1 MASRKSTNNVISIA
15 IIAIVL
21 LLGTS
26 GYLWIQNNNLKRDL
40 TKYDNEIKVFTQT
53 QAKLEKDY
61 NLAISSLDELKGD
74 NLELNKLIE
83 NQKAELA
90 QQKNKISS
98 LIWKSKKLKEAK
110 KEITNLKNQALAYI
124 QKIQDLKEQNIVL
137 TGANQRLQKDK
148 SELNDKLSLST
159 TQLAQKEEENDSL
172 LTVKQKLEKDKR
184 KLLFKTN
191 KASVIRVGDISVK
204 GYLLKSNG
212 KYSRRRKAK
221 NIELLKVCFNMEKNE
236 ITDIG
241 EEIFYVRL
249 IAPDGNT
256 VYEEKAGSG
265 ILTKSIDATKMKYTK
280 KYNVDYS
287 GQEENICLI
296 LNKDFPLKKGR
307 YKVEIYNKGY
317 LAGSDSFKLK

>member
-21 LLGTS
+21 LLGTV
-26 GYLWIQNNNLKRDL
+26 GYLWVQNNNLKKQL

-83 NQKAELA
+83 DQKAELTA
-90 QQKNKISS
+90 QKNKISS

-110 KEITNLKNQALAYI
+110 KEIVNLKNQALAYI
-124 QKIQDLKEQNIVL
+124 QEIQNLKEQNVVL
-137 TGANQRLQKDK
+137 TSANQRLQRDK
-148 SELNDKLSLST
+148 SELSQKLNISS
-159 TQLAQKEEENDSL
+159 TQLAKKENENDSL
-172 LTVKQKLEKDKR
+172 LTIKQKLEKDKK
-184 KLLFKTN
+184 KLLYKTN
-191 KASVIRVGDISVK
+191 KASVIKVNDLSVK
-204 GYLLKSNG
+204 GYVLKSNG

-221 NIELLKVCFNMEKNE
+221 NIQLLKICFTMDKNE
-236 ITDIG
+236 IADIG
-241 EEIFYVRL
+241 EEVFYVRL

-265 ILTKSIDATKMKYTK
+265 ILTKSIDGTKMKYTK
-280 KYNVDYS
+280 RYNVDYS
-287 GQEENICLI
+287 GQNEDICLI

-307 YKVEIYNKGY
+307 YQIEVYNKGY
-317 LAGSDSFKLK
+317 LAGADNFKLR

>member
-21 LLGTS
+21 LLGTV
-26 GYLWIQNNNLKRDL
+26 GYLWVQNNNLKKQL

-83 NQKAELA
+83 DQKAELTV
-90 QQKNKISS
+90 QKNKISS

-110 KEITNLKNQALAYI
+110 KEIVNLKNQALAYI
-124 QKIQDLKEQNIVL
+124 QEIQNLKEQNVVL
-137 TGANQRLQKDK
+137 TSANQRLQRDK
-148 SELNDKLSLST
+148 SELSQKLNISS
-159 TQLAQKEEENDSL
+159 TQLAKKENENDSL
-172 LTVKQKLEKDKR
+172 LTIKQKLEKDKK
-184 KLLFKTN
+184 KLLYKTN
-191 KASVIRVGDISVK
+191 KASVIKVNDLSVK
-204 GYLLKSNG
+204 GYVLKSNG

-221 NIELLKVCFNMEKNE
+221 NIQLLKICFTMDKNE
-236 ITDIG
+236 IADIG
-241 EEIFYVRL
+241 EEVFYVRL

-265 ILTKSIDATKMKYTK
+265 ILTKSIDGTKMKYTK
-280 KYNVDYS
+280 RYNVDYS
-287 GQEENICLI
+287 GQNEDICLI

-307 YKVEIYNKGY
+307 YQIEVYNKGY
-317 LAGSDSFKLK
+317 LAGADNFKLR

>member
-1 MASRKSTNNVISIA
+1 MASRKSTNNVISVA

-21 LLGTS
+21 LLGTV
-26 GYLWIQNNNLKRDL
+26 GYLWVQNNNLQKEL

-74 NLELNKLIE
+74 NIELNKLIE
-83 NQKAELA
+83 GQKAELTA
-90 QQKNKISS
+90 QKNKISS

-124 QKIQDLKEQNIVL
+124 QEIQDLNEQNLVL
-137 TGANQRLQKDK
+137 TDANQRLQKDK
-148 SELNDKLSLST
+148 SELSQKLNISS
-159 TQLAQKEEENDSL
+159 TQLAKKEDENDSL
-172 LTVKQKLEKDKR
+172 LTIKQKLEKDKK
-184 KLLFKTN
+184 KLLYKTN
-191 KASVIRVGDISVK
+191 KASVIKVNDLSVK
-204 GYLLKSNG
+204 GYVLKSSG

-221 NIELLKVCFNMEKNE
+221 NIQLLKICFTMEKND
-236 ITDIG
+236 IADIG
-241 EEIFYVRL
+241 EDIFYVRL
-249 IAPDGNT
+249 ISPDGNT

-265 ILTKSIDATKMKYTK
+265 ILTKSIDGTKMKYTK

-287 GQEENICLI
+287 GQDEDICLI

-307 YKVEIYNKGY
+307 YQVEVYNKGY
-317 LAGSDSFKLK
+317 LAGANSFKLR

>member
-21 LLGTS
+21 LLGTI
-26 GYLWIQNNNLKRDL
+26 GYLWVQNNNLKKQL
-40 TKYDNEIKVFTQT
+40 TKYDNEIKLFTQT

-83 NQKAELA
+83 DQKTELTA
-90 QQKNKISS
+90 QKNKISS

-110 KEITNLKNQALAYI
+110 KEIVNLKNQALAYI
-124 QKIQDLKEQNIVL
+124 QEIQNLKEQNVVL
-137 TGANQRLQKDK
+137 TSANQRLQRDK
-148 SELNDKLSLST
+148 SELSQKLNISS
-159 TQLAQKEEENDSL
+159 TQLAKKENENDSL
-172 LTVKQKLEKDKR
+172 LTIKQKLEKDKK
-184 KLLFKTN
+184 KLLYKTN
-191 KASVIRVGDISVK
+191 KASVIKVNDLSVK
-204 GYLLKSNG
+204 GYVLKSNG

-221 NIELLKVCFNMEKNE
+221 NIQLLKICFTMDKNE
-236 ITDIG
+236 IADIG
-241 EEIFYVRL
+241 EEVFYVRL

-265 ILTKSIDATKMKYTK
+265 ILTKSIDGTKMKYTK
-280 KYNVDYS
+280 RYNVDYS
-287 GQEENICLI
+287 GQNEDICLI

-307 YKVEIYNKGY
+307 YQIEVYNKGY
-317 LAGSDSFKLK
+317 LAGADNFKLR

>member
-21 LLGTS
+21 LLGTI
-26 GYLWIQNNNLKRDL
+26 GYLWVQNNNLKKQL
-40 TKYDNEIKVFTQT
+40 TKYDNEIKLFTQT

-83 NQKAELA
+83 DQKTELTA
-90 QQKNKISS
+90 QKNKISS

-110 KEITNLKNQALAYI
+110 KEIVNLKNQALAYI
-124 QKIQDLKEQNIVL
+124 QEIQNLKEQNVVL
-137 TGANQRLQKDK
+137 TSANQRLQRDK
-148 SELNDKLSLST
+148 SELSQKLNISS
-159 TQLAQKEEENDSL
+159 TQLAKKENENDSL
-172 LTVKQKLEKDKR
+172 LTIKQKLEKDRK
-184 KLLFKTN
+184 KLLYKTN
-191 KASVIRVGDISVK
+191 KASVIKINDLSVK
-204 GYLLKSNG
+204 GYVLKSNG

-221 NIELLKVCFNMEKNE
+221 NIELLKICFTMDKNE
-236 ITDIG
+236 IADIG
-241 EEIFYVRL
+241 EEVFYVRL

-265 ILTKSIDATKMKYTK
+265 ILTKSIDGTKMKYTK
-280 KYNVDYS
+280 RYNVDYS
-287 GQEENICLI
+287 GQNEDICLI

-307 YKVEIYNKGY
+307 YQIEVYNKGY
-317 LAGSDSFKLK
+317 LAGADNFKLR